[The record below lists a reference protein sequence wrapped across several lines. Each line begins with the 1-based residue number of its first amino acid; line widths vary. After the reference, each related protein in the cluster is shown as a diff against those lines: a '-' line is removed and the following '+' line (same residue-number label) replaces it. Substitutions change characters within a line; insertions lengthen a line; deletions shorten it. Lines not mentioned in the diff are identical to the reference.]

1 MAMHRLTSLRAPRP
15 WPLLPTVPHKA
26 HAWHW
31 EAPSLWVSAPGCVA
45 PGWGKALAPQLL
57 AQGWAHRWP
66 INVCCLPQSPQG

>member
-1 MAMHRLTSLRAPRP
+1 MAMHRLTSLGPPDPGPSCPLFPTKPMPGIGRP
-15 WPLLPTVPHKA
+15 LH
-26 HAWHW
+26 
-31 EAPSLWVSAPGCVA
+31 WVSAPGCVA